1 MNIIKMA
8 VQTMLVSVVAS
19 CCLMS
24 AGPAAAADASPAIPP
39 VIEAGFT
46 AWGKVSD
53 PTVAFN
59 LWKKGGLME
68 NDSKVAALSNYF
80 RRIERTVGN
89 YRSYEPV
96 ESKPI
101 SQDSRITY
109 LAINFER
116 GAVYARFLIYR
127 TDAGWV
133 VQNMDFSTQPEALMP
148 WLAFAGG
155 DYGGQ

>member
-1 MNIIKMA
+1 VNIIKLA
-8 VQTMLVSVVAS
+8 VRTVLAS
-19 CCLMS
+19 GVGCCCLMS
-24 AGPAAAADASPAIPP
+24 TSPAVAADASPAIPP
-39 VIEAGFT
+39 VIEAGFA

-53 PTVAFN
+53 PNVAFSF
-59 LWKKGGLME
+59 WKKGGLME
-68 NDSKVAALSNYF
+68 NDAKVAALANYF
-80 RRIERTVGN
+80 RRIERAVGN
-89 YRSYEPV
+89 YKSYEPV
-96 ESKPI
+96 ESKQI
-101 SQDSRITY
+101 SRNSRITY

-127 TDAGWV
+127 TDNNWV

>member
-1 MNIIKMA
+1 VNIIKMA
-8 VQTMLVSVVAS
+8 VGTALVSGVG
-19 CCLMS
+19 CCCMMF
-24 AGPAAAADASPAIPP
+24 AAQAAAADASPAIPP
-39 VIEAGFT
+39 VIEAGFA
-46 AWGKVSD
+46 AWAKVSD

-68 NDSKVAALSNYF
+68 NDSKVVALSNYF
-80 RRIERTVGN
+80 RRIERAVGN
-89 YRSYEPV
+89 YKSYEPV
-96 ESKPI
+96 ESKRI
-101 SQDSRITY
+101 SQNSRITY
-109 LAINFER
+109 LAINFDR